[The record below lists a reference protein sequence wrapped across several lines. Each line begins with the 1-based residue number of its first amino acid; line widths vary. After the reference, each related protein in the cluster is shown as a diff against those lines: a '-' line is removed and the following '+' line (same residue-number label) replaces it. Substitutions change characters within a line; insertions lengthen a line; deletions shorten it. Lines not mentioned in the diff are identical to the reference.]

1 METHARRVRSVA
13 PLTTS
18 SEVAGSPALIAGY
31 RVLRRLN
38 SSDRADLYVGVAA
51 TRPSSAE
58 AEAEAEGVGVA
69 HEQGGLTRPVVLK
82 VFHPA
87 TDDLSVEREVRA
99 LTSLTPGRLSRLFD
113 VGTLPDGRTCLVLE
127 QLTGGSLSGFLE
139 GHALI
144 RPGQA
149 VTILAPVAAALA
161 ELQLIGLGHGA
172 VNLSTVLFDG
182 GGRPVLTGLGRLQP
196 FPDAGPER
204 FETID
209 RVHSQLA
216 QVVRAVLDQV
226 DAARPAAASQ
236 RDLERWCAVP
246 VHRSGARSPE
256 ELEELLFAW
265 AESVPVPLGQVL
277 VDAGRPESAG
287 DWLRRRA
294 PDGPARW
301 GRGRAPEAA
310 TEQPGP
316 ARLPASRM
324 SRVGTT
330 VRRLWEAASA
340 GKLKSLLATRSH
352 RGPLRHAVL
361 LAVVCTGLVLT
372 ALGPGE
378 PLPAEKGQPETS
390 PDPTAASGTP
400 SADRG
405 ESTAPGSTGS
415 DSIGSDSIG
424 SDSEGSDSEGSDSE
438 SFAVTGD
445 DPAVAVPVLL
455 RIRTR
460 CLAEVSVVCL
470 DGVHQPQS
478 AAMAADSYALRMMQ
492 EGGASLEHED
502 LAAWTAVLVE
512 HRGAVALVSLQPPV
526 AERQPASV
534 LVVKGEAGWRIRDI
548 FDY

>member
-1 METHARRVRSVA
+1 MGTHARRVRSAA

-18 SEVAGSPALIAGY
+18 SELADSPALIAGY
-31 RVLRRLN
+31 RVLRRLH

-58 AEAEAEGVGVA
+58 GEGEVVA
-69 HEQGGLTRPVVLK
+69 HEQGELTRPVVLK

-87 TDDLSVEREVRA
+87 TDDLAVERELRA
-99 LTSLTPGRLSRLFD
+99 LTSLTPGRLSKLFD

-127 QLTGGSLSGFLE
+127 QLTGGSLSGFLG

-161 ELQLIGLGHGA
+161 ELQDIGLAHGA
-172 VNLSTVLFDG
+172 VNLSTVLFDD

-204 FETID
+204 LETID
-209 RVHSQLA
+209 RVHGQLA

-226 DAARPAAASQ
+226 DAGRPAAASQ

-246 VHRSGARSPE
+246 VHRSGARSPG
-256 ELEELLFAW
+256 ELERLLFAW
-265 AESVPVPLGQVL
+265 AESVPVRLGPVL
-277 VDAGRPESAG
+277 IDAGRPESAG
-287 DWLRRRA
+287 DWLRRRV
-294 PDGPARW
+294 PDDPARW
-301 GRGRAPEAA
+301 GRGRAPEVAP
-310 TEQPGP
+310 EEPGP

-324 SRVGTT
+324 HRVGTT
-330 VRRLWEAASA
+330 VRRLWETTSA
-340 GKLKSLLATRSH
+340 GKLKSLLATQSH
-352 RGPLRHAVL
+352 RGPLRLAVL

-372 ALGPGE
+372 ALGPGG

-400 SADRG
+400 SADVV
-405 ESTAPGSTGS
+405 ESTAPGSGGSGS
-415 DSIGSDSIG
+415 DD
-424 SDSEGSDSEGSDSE
+424 
-438 SFAVTGD
+438 FAVTGD

-492 EGGASLEHED
+492 QGGGSLEPEG

-512 HRGAVALVSLQPPV
+512 HRGDVALVSLQPPH